1 MYQHRISLIWRL
13 WLLSN
18 LVLACSSIRSPNTEQ
33 IKTLVVSKLGDQY
46 TETLS
51 PSGNYTLYVQSADS
65 HTQPVKFIVLK
76 ISSSEVI
83 LENSFFPGYVKWIS
97 EEELEVLSVPGTLQK
112 DEDLANYKKIIRIE
126 KSKL

>member
-1 MYQHRISLIWRL
+1 MCESRISLIWRL
-13 WLLSN
+13 WLLSS
-18 LVLACSSIRSPNTEQ
+18 LVIACSSIKSPNIEQ
-33 IKTLVVSKLGDQY
+33 VKTLIKLGDQY

-51 PSGNYTLYVQSADS
+51 PSRNYTLYVQSGEYL
-65 HTQPVKFIVLK
+65 TQPAKFIVLK
-76 ISSSEVI
+76 NPSSELI

-112 DEDLANYKKIIRIE
+112 DEDLANYKKIIRVE